1 MKLTTL
7 RSSPVPALAMTISLA
22 LAAAAVMSARASDVL
37 PASAGV
43 AVASTTTLHPGDAF
57 TGVLAHTQ
65 PMHIVVALKV
75 RNSDEL
81 DALVAAHQTLTPARY
96 SSEHAPTQVQAQAVA
111 TYLSQTGF
119 TNVVISPNHLLVSA
133 DGTAATAQAA
143 FQTSFARVQTKDGR
157 QAFANNSDAHMPA
170 TLQDSVLSVI
180 GLQNA
185 YMAHTFAQRAQAKTL
200 AAPAAIAPHDP
211 TDFSSIYGGTGIQ
224 TAAGV
229 TVGIITEG
237 DMTQSVAD
245 LNTFTAANNLPTVN
259 TQVIYTGADSGDNSG
274 NDEWSIDTQDIIG
287 ASGGQVGQLILY
299 ATPSLTDANLLADFN
314 TAMTANVAKV
324 INVSI
329 GGCESDTR
337 SDGTAAASD
346 QIFELAVAQG
356 QTFSIASGDKG
367 SDECSNGGTTPSW
380 PADSPYVVAVGGT
393 TLDASTTTWSS
404 ETVWVDGGGSAS
416 LFEPKPTW
424 QNALVPGT
432 KRGVPDI
439 AMNADP
445 NSGANVY
452 VNGGI
457 EQWGGTSLAS
467 PIFVGLWARMI
478 AIKGTSIGFA
488 APLLYQLPTTSFHD
502 ITVGNNGG
510 EVAKVGYD
518 FASGRGSVILSAVAN
533 QLGVPSPLV
542 ANFSETATGLVAK
555 FTDSSTDSA
564 GTITSHVWNFGDGGT
579 PTTATNA
586 SHLYPKAGAYSVSET
601 VSDTAGNVVAKTTS
615 VTIK

>member
-1 MKLTTL
+1 
-7 RSSPVPALAMTISLA
+7 MTISLA
-22 LAAAAVMSARASDVL
+22 LAAAAVMSAQASTVL

-43 AVASTTTLHPGDAF
+43 AVASSTTLHPGDAF

-81 DALVAAHQTLTPARY
+81 DALVVAHQTLTPARF
-96 SSEHAPTQVQAQAVA
+96 SSEHAPTQAQAQAVA
-111 TYLSQTGF
+111 TYLTQTGF

-157 QAFANNSDAHMPA
+157 QAFANNSDAHVPA
-170 TLQDSVLSVI
+170 ALQDSVLSVI

-185 YMAHTFAQRAQAKTL
+185 YVAHTFAQRAQAKTSAS
-200 AAPAAIAPHDP
+200 AASVAPHDP
-211 TDFSSIYGGTGIQ
+211 TQFSSIYGGSGVP

-245 LNTFTAANNLPTVN
+245 LNTFTANNSLATVN
-259 TQVIYTGADSGDNSG
+259 TQVIYVGADSGDTSG

-299 ATPSLTDANLLADFN
+299 VAPSLTDADLLADFN
-314 TAMTANVAKV
+314 AAVTANVAKV

-329 GGCESDTR
+329 GGCETDTKN
-337 SDGTAAASD
+337 DGTAAASD

-356 QTFSIASGDKG
+356 QTFSIATGDRG
-367 SDECSNGGTTPSW
+367 ADECQNGGTTPSW

-404 ETVWVDGGGSAS
+404 ETVWVDAGGSPS
-416 LFEPKPTW
+416 TFEPKPSW

-432 KRGVPDI
+432 KRGLPDI
-439 AMNADP
+439 AMDADP
-445 NSGANVY
+445 NSGAEVY
-452 VNGGI
+452 VNGGL

-478 AIKGTSIGFA
+478 AVKGTSIGFA
-488 APLLYQLPTTSFHD
+488 APLLYQLPAADFHD

-518 FASGRGSVILSAVAN
+518 FASGRGSVILGALAS
-533 QLGVPSPLV
+533 QIGVPSPLV
-542 ANFSETATGLVAK
+542 ANFSETAAGLVAK
-555 FTDSSTDSA
+555 FTDTSTDSA
-564 GTITSHVWNFGDGGT
+564 GTITSHVWNFGDGGA
-579 PTTATNA
+579 PTTAINT
-586 SHLYPKAGAYSVSET
+586 SHLYPKAGAYTVSET
-601 VSDTAGNVVAKTTS
+601 VTDTAGYVIAKTTS

>member
-7 RSSPVPALAMTISLA
+7 RNSPVPALAMTISLA
-22 LAAAAVMSARASDVL
+22 LAVAAVMSARASDISTGL
-37 PASAGV
+37 ST
-43 AVASTTTLHPGDAF
+43 AVASTTTLHPGDVF

-65 PMHIVVALKV
+65 PMHIVVALKL
-75 RNSDEL
+75 RNGDEL
-81 DALVAAHQTLTPARY
+81 DALVAAHQTLTPARF

-111 TYLSQTGF
+111 TYLSQMGF
-119 TNVVISPNHLLVSA
+119 RNVVIAPNHLLVSA

-157 QAFANNSDAHMPA
+157 AAFANNSDAHMPT

-185 YMAHTFAQRAQAKTL
+185 YVAHTFAQRAQVKTL
-200 AAPAAIAPHDP
+200 AGAATVAPHDP
-211 TDFSSIYGGTGIQ
+211 VQFSSIYGGTGVP

-245 LNTFTAANNLPTVN
+245 LNTFTANNGLPTVN
-259 TQVIYTGADSGDNSG
+259 TQVIYIGADSGDTSG
-274 NDEWSIDTQDIIG
+274 NGEWSIDTQDIIG

-299 ATPSLTDANLLADFN
+299 ATPSLTDADLLADFN
-314 TAMTANVAKV
+314 AAETANVAKI

-329 GGCESDTR
+329 GGCETDTKN
-337 SDGTAAASD
+337 DGTAAASD

-356 QTFSIASGDKG
+356 QTFSIATGDRG
-367 SDECSNGGTTPSW
+367 SDECQNGTNTPSW

-404 ETVWVDGGGSAS
+404 ETVWVDAGGSPS
-416 LFEPKPTW
+416 TFEPKPSW

-432 KRGVPDI
+432 KRGLPDI
-439 AMNADP
+439 AMDADP
-445 NSGANVY
+445 NSGSEVY
-452 VNGGI
+452 VNGGL

-467 PIFVGLWARMI
+467 PIFVGLWARII
-478 AIKGTSIGFA
+478 AIKGTTVGFA
-488 APLLYQLPTTSFHD
+488 APLLYQLPVADFHD

-510 EVAKVGYD
+510 EAAKMGYD
-518 FASGRGSVILSAVAN
+518 FASGRGSVILSALAS
-533 QLGVPSPLV
+533 QLGLPSPLV
-542 ANFSETATGLVAK
+542 VNFSETASGLGAK
-555 FTDSSTDSA
+555 FADSSTDSA
-564 GTITSHVWNFGDGGT
+564 GTITTHAWNFGDGGT
-579 PTTATNA
+579 STATNP

-601 VSDTAGNVVAKTTS
+601 VSDTAGYVIAKTTS

>member
-7 RSSPVPALAMTISLA
+7 RNSSIPALAMTISLA
-22 LAAAAVMSARASDVL
+22 LAAAAVMSAHASDV
-37 PASAGV
+37 PASLGA
-43 AVASTTTLHPGDAF
+43 AVAGSTVLHPGDAF
-57 TGVLAHTQ
+57 TGVLSHTQ
-65 PMHIVVALKV
+65 PMHIVVALKLQ
-75 RNSDEL
+75 NSDQL
-81 DALVAAHQTLTPARY
+81 NSLVTAHQTLTPAQFSANY
-96 SSEHAPTQVQAQAVA
+96 APTTAQAQAVA
-111 TYLSQTGF
+111 TYLRQTGF

-133 DGTAATAQAA
+133 DGTAGSSQAA

-157 QAFANNSDAHMPA
+157 QAFANNSDAHVPA

-185 YMAHTFAQRAQAKTL
+185 YVAHTFAQRAQAKTL
-200 AAPAAIAPHDP
+200 ATPATIAPHDP

-237 DMTQSVAD
+237 DLTQSVAD
-245 LNTFTAANNLPTVN
+245 LNTFTAANNLATVN
-259 TQVIYTGADSGDNSG
+259 TQVIYTGADSGDDSG
-274 NDEWSIDTQDIIG
+274 NAEWSIDSQDIVG
-287 ASGGQVGQLILY
+287 ASGGQVGQIIFY
-299 ATPSLTDANLLADFN
+299 ATPSLSDADLLADFN
-314 TAMTANVAKV
+314 TAVTANAAKV

-329 GGCESDTR
+329 GGCETDAKN
-337 SDGTAAASD
+337 DGTAAASD
-346 QIFELAVAQG
+346 QIFELGVAQG
-356 QTFSIASGDKG
+356 QTFSIATGDKG
-367 SDECSNGGTTPSW
+367 ADECQNGGTTPSW

-404 ETVWVDGGGSAS
+404 ETVWVDSGGSPS
-416 LFEPKPTW
+416 TFEPKPTW

-432 KRGVPDI
+432 KRGLPDI
-439 AMNADP
+439 AMDGDP
-445 NSGANVY
+445 NSGAEVY
-452 VNGGI
+452 VNGGL

-488 APLLYQLPTTSFHD
+488 APLLYQLPTASFHD

-518 FASGRGSVILSAVAN
+518 FASGRGSVILGALAS

-542 ANFSETATGLVAK
+542 ASFSETASGLIAK
-555 FTDSSTDSA
+555 FTDHSTDSA
-564 GTITSHVWNFGDGGT
+564 GTITTHAWVFGDGGT
-579 PTTATNA
+579 STAA
-586 SHLYPKAGAYSVSET
+586 SPSHLYPKAGVYTVSET
-601 VSDTAGNVVAKTTS
+601 VSDTAGYVIAQTTA